1 VATVAT
7 RPGWNHTKLRLALIG
22 IVMLLAWGVVAW
34 RLVQVQVVLAPEV
47 ADKGLQQRLVV
58 EKLAPQRGKIFDRNG
73 DLLAMTVEAESLFA
87 VPAQVEDPLWVAQQ
101 FGSLLSVD
109 PDVLYERLTSDKD
122 FVYIKRQ
129 VDASVA
135 DELLAL
141 NVKGVYSLPEPAR
154 EYPAGPIASHVVGF
168 VDIDGVGQEGLE
180 IVYEDGLRGVP
191 GQARLERDANNI
203 PIPQGDNDIVPAIP
217 GTDLNTT
224 IDLPLQYKAQQFC
237 EEAIQ
242 KPVLAESCWVV
253 VLEVETGE
261 VLALTGAPAF
271 DPETRT
277 SNDGSPF
284 SNFAVRGVYEP
295 GSTQKLITVAGAL
308 EEGTVSIDTQFLGI
322 ADVLEIKEG
331 ACESD
336 DDEIQGCYRDFDE
349 HETVDMTVEEIF
361 VQSSNVG
368 TITVADTLG
377 QDKLVEY
384 IKAFGLGETTGI
396 DYGAEASGILNFAAG
411 CETCWASGAIG
422 YSVAVSPVQMAAAY
436 AAIANDGEWITP
448 HIVSSVTD
456 GSGKTD
462 VAGIE
467 TRQVVSPE
475 TAALMRYLLAGVVD
489 VGTGTS
495 AAVDGYRVGG
505 KTGTANKL
513 GDDGRYTEAT
523 RASFVGMAPIDDPK
537 VVVAVLI
544 DSPAHKYRTGG
555 ASAAPVFS
563 KVMEQALHRL
573 GVTPD
578 GNE

>member
-1 VATVAT
+1 
-7 RPGWNHTKLRLALIG
+7 
-22 IVMLLAWGVVAW
+22 
-34 RLVQVQVVLAPEV
+34 
-47 ADKGLQQRLVV
+47 
-58 EKLAPQRGKIFDRNG
+58 
-73 DLLAMTVEAESLFA
+73 
-87 VPAQVEDPLWVAQQ
+87 
-101 FGSLLSVD
+101 
-109 PDVLYERLTSDKD
+109 
-122 FVYIKRQ
+122 
-129 VDASVA
+129 
-135 DELLAL
+135 
-141 NVKGVYSLPEPAR
+141 
-154 EYPAGPIASHVVGF
+154 
-168 VDIDGVGQEGLE
+168 
-180 IVYEDGLRGVP
+180 
-191 GQARLERDANNI
+191 
-203 PIPQGDNDIVPAIP
+203 
-217 GTDLNTT
+217 
-224 IDLPLQYKAQQFC
+224 
-237 EEAIQ
+237 
-242 KPVLAESCWVV
+242 
-253 VLEVETGE
+253 
-261 VLALTGAPAF
+261 
-271 DPETRT
+271 
-277 SNDGSPF
+277 
-284 SNFAVRGVYEP
+284 
-295 GSTQKLITVAGAL
+295 
-308 EEGTVSIDTQFLGI
+308 
-322 ADVLEIKEG
+322 
-331 ACESD
+331 
-336 DDEIQGCYRDFDE
+336 
-349 HETVDMTVEEIF
+349 MTVEEIF

-436 AAIANDGEWITP
+436 AAIANDGDWITP